1 MSTDKWEADTAHKV
15 ETELGTAKTQGK
27 GWQPQ
32 HPFAGCRALLDL
44 QSRLTFTHP
53 TESGKCRVRL
63 GATCR
68 CVGQSVKEEIAEFP
82 SEAEKFQG
90 KRISQGRTTQ
100 KNGGGDGRRV
110 LLTYKCRQALRHPS
124 RHGIGTHQQKFI
136 SRFNH
141 IEQRAKAYGQNA
153 PGNDACRNGCIVG

>member
-1 MSTDKWEADTAHKV
+1 MATAAS
-15 ETELGTAKTQGK
+15 L
-27 GWQPQ
+27 P
-32 HPFAGCRALLDL
+32 GCRAPAGLNQGLP
-44 QSRLTFTHP
+44 HP

-68 CVGQSVKEEIAEFP
+68 CVGQSEGGDSRILVRSGEIPRE
-82 SEAEKFQG
+82 
-90 KRISQGRTTQ
+90 RISHGRTTQ

-124 RHGIGTHQQKFI
+124 RHGIGTHQQKV
-136 SRFNH
+136 H
-141 IEQRAKAYGQNA
+141 IPVQPHRATCQSYGQNA

>member
-32 HPFAGCRALLDL
+32 HPLPGCRALLTL
-44 QSRLTFTHP
+44 NQGSPHP

-68 CVGQSVKEEIAEFP
+68 CVGQSEGGDSRIPRQKRRNSKGKESLKEE
-82 SEAEKFQG
+82 QR
-90 KRISQGRTTQ
+90 KRMEEEM
-100 KNGGGDGRRV
+100 GDV
-110 LLTYKCRQALRHPS
+110 FFSIYKCRQALRHPS

-153 PGNDACRNGCIVG
+153 PGNDACRNGCIEG